1 MAPDELRAIC
11 KQGKKG
17 LASFDA
23 SIGSYTYIAEHF
35 PNLWIIENNSSYR
48 GFISKT
54 IDDDYNKNFYDRY
67 IKGAGHLASDLRLLC
82 FI

>member
-1 MAPDELRAIC
+1 MTHLLMYSDLFDLE
-11 KQGKKG
+11 G
-17 LASFDA
+17 LVSSA

>member
-35 PNLWIIENNSSYR
+35 PNLWIIEN
-48 GFISKT
+48 
-54 IDDDYNKNFYDRY
+54 DDYNKNFYDRY